1 MKKAWGQKKYRTKI
15 KNEKKITLNLV
26 VDEEIDKRLKRLSKE
41 FDVPVNKIVSM
52 MTIYLADKYTE
63 IKALEE
69 EKKNNKRKQLQNLM

>member
-15 KNEKKITLNLV
+15 KNEKKVTLNLV

-52 MTIYLADKYTE
+52 MTNYLANKYTE

-69 EKKNNKRKQLQNLM
+69 DKRNKKRKQLQNLM